1 VSQPEISPLARRLAE
16 ENNVDWRDLHGSGAG
31 GKVVERDVLEFL
43 ARVMA
48 GEEDLDPTPEPVP
61 EGMEAWPEEDTHSFQ
76 QQMRDSSKGV
86 GLEEIQQ
93 ELSASDRLAE
103 GVSEPDTAPLQ
114 AVPSAYDSGADA
126 VTDDISEDIFLFDDE
141 EDAESTIGWPGG
153 VSAEGSGWEGVPP
166 ETDGEPEDE
175 LLVAGEDSGG
185 WNGGLAG
192 DALDTEEAEALW
204 SGSTP
209 VGTPDSLPDVFR
221 DEEPAPEPR
230 QDVGGEALFDE
241 DATLPADDG
250 GGALEMPP
258 LGDLD
263 LGGAASATERFDD
276 LRGAS
281 EEDESFAAGFQAG
294 FGSGYEHTPEA
305 QEPFASDGYGEE
317 PLGATAADADD
328 GSAAIAAEAVTNGG
342 ATPDEPPSAET
353 GEAEATSDAW
363 ISERMFE
370 PARTTELGA
379 ELETAAEQ
387 LSDRPVG
394 EASAADETA
403 LPPLSGGMSAESAGT
418 VPSELPLVSYGTL
431 LRRHL
436 DVTALAGAQLAVGL
450 ELGESEPLPPGPF
463 LLRAA
468 AKAVAEGGWG
478 DGPVAAVGWDE
489 RGQLRVA
496 RIGGAVERPFIDLA
510 HDLGAALSAASSDTS
525 GVSLAVVDMSS
536 LDVDEA
542 VLNVDAPLLTLG
554 RILYD
559 NQRGSYRSTLS
570 LAGDVP
576 PERGARLLARV
587 AELLDAPVRL
597 LL

>member
-1 VSQPEISPLARRLAE
+1 MSQPEISPLARRLAE

-61 EGMEAWPEEDTHSFQ
+61 EGMEAWPEEDAHSFQ
-76 QQMRDSSKGV
+76 QQMRDSNKGV

-93 ELSASDRLAE
+93 ELSASDRLE
-103 GVSEPDTAPLQ
+103 EVSEPDAAPLL
-114 AVPSAYDSGADA
+114 ATRSAHDSEADA
-126 VTDDISEDIFLFDDE
+126 VGDDISEDIFLFDDE
-141 EDAESTIGWPGG
+141 EDAESTIGWPGVAG
-153 VSAEGSGWEGVPP
+153 SEGSGWEGVPA
-166 ETDGEPEDE
+166 EADDEPEDE

-185 WNGGLAG
+185 WDGGLAG
-192 DALDTEEAEALW
+192 DALDAEETQALW
-204 SGSTP
+204 SGSTSLE
-209 VGTPDSLPDVFR
+209 TPDSLPDLFR
-221 DEEPAPEPR
+221 DEGAVPEPG
-230 QDVGGEALFDE
+230 QDIGGEALFD
-241 DATLPADDG
+241 DGATSPADDG

-263 LGGAASATERFDD
+263 LGGAASASERFEE
-276 LRGAS
+276 LSGAS
-281 EEDESFAAGFQAG
+281 GEDESFAAGFQAG
-294 FGSGYEHTPEA
+294 FGSGYERTPEA
-305 QEPFASDGYGEE
+305 QEPFGSDGYGEE
-317 PLGATAADADD
+317 PLGATATDED
-328 GSAAIAAEAVTNGG
+328 GESAGIAAEAVTDDG
-342 ATPDEPPSAET
+342 TTLDEPTSAEAAV
-353 GEAEATSDAW
+353 GEATSDAW
-363 ISERMFE
+363 ISERAFE
-370 PARTTELGA
+370 PDRASELDTGS
-379 ELETAAEQ
+379 ETAAAQ
-387 LSDRPVG
+387 LSDRPIE

-403 LPPLSGGMSAESAGT
+403 LPPLSDRMSAESAGT

-436 DVTALAGAQLAVGL
+436 DVTALAGAQLAVSL

-463 LLRAA
+463 LIRAA
-468 AKAVAEGGWG
+468 AKAVSDGGWG

-489 RGQLRVA
+489 RGELRVA
-496 RIGGAVERPFIDLA
+496 RIGGALERAFVDLA
-510 HDLGAALSAASSDTS
+510 HDLSAALDAASSDAS
-525 GVSLAVVDMSS
+525 GVSLAVVDMSA

-542 VLNVDAPLLTLG
+542 VLNVGAPLLTLG